1 MKSHSSPVISF
12 PEVSMTGTEAQPI
25 GFEPLLNSE
34 EAAALLQ
41 VSRKT
46 LERWARAGRVPAFDL
61 GRWRFRA
68 SQLDAWLE
76 NSVQSGS
83 QTRCLGR

>member
-1 MKSHSSPVISF
+1 MPSHSSPVVSF
-12 PEVSMTGTEAQPI
+12 PAPPMTGIKAQPA
-25 GFEPLLNSE
+25 GFEPLLNTE

-46 LERWARAGRVPAFDL
+46 LERWARAGRVPAFNL

-68 SQLDAWLE
+68 SQLDVWLKS
-76 NSVQSGS
+76 SVQSGS
-83 QTRCLGR
+83 ANPAA